1 MKLPK
6 CFNENQIEKAWEAFN
21 EEYKI
26 DVDAFRY
33 AQSEFKDA
41 NKVLDKKVEYLK
53 STDNFIDD
61 KTALSSINE
70 FIDEIE
76 ISCGKFIQEKSKKT
90 RKKKNDID

>member
-1 MKLPK
+1 MKLPR
-6 CFNENQIEKAWEAFN
+6 CFNESQMEKTWAAFRT
-21 EEYKI
+21 EYEI

-61 KTALSSINE
+61 KTAK
-70 FIDEIE
+70 
-76 ISCGKFIQEKSKKT
+76 ISYLLGLAYMIYKL
-90 RKKKNDID
+90 